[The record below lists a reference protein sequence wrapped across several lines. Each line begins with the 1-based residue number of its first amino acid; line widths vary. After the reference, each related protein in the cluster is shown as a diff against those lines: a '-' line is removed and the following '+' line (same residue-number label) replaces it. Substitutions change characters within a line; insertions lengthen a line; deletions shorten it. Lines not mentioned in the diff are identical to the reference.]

1 MIPNQ
6 LIELF
11 DHSSLSEIAGAIYLA
26 MIVAALAGFLIRR
39 VPGLIIKKAGEDEG
53 QEAYV
58 VSAVLGLLALL
69 MGFTFSLALDRYEDR
84 RDLVLQESN
93 AIGTAF
99 LRTQLLPEPSR
110 SKNADILYEYTQ
122 NRIELAGEQDGR
134 FAGLMARNDT
144 LLRQLWD
151 ETVSVVEI
159 LGSTPIATSYVSSV
173 NEVIDVDAS
182 RKEARQARVPSVVYA
197 ALLVFIML
205 SAGILGYVLVGL
217 WSRIAAVLLF
227 LLFTLALLLIIDIDR
242 PLVGSLRESQQP
254 MIGLRDAMTAE
265 LSLPPDVSSPD
276 VP

>member
-11 DHSSLSEIAGAIYLA
+11 DHSSLTEIAGAIYLG
-26 MIVAALAGFLIRR
+26 MVVAALAGFLIRR
-39 VPGLIIKKAGEDEG
+39 VPGIIIKKEGEDEG

-110 SKNADILYEYTQ
+110 GKNAEILYEYTQ
-122 NRIELAGEQDGR
+122 NRIELAGKQDDR
-134 FAGLMARNDT
+134 FAELMARNDA

-151 ETVSVVEI
+151 ETVSVVET
-159 LGSTPIATSYVSSV
+159 LGSTPIASSYVTSV

-182 RKEARQARVPSVVYA
+182 RKEARQARVPSAVYA
-197 ALLVFIML
+197 TLLVFIML

-265 LSLPPDVSSPD
+265 LSRASDD
-276 VP
+276 